1 MPVLE
6 TNTEPPGLASLD
18 SQSCRCTPT
27 SEVRL
32 RAMAAAVGE
41 AAAPSGMDSAGTRTL
56 TSSACKGRRFTQA
69 MRSGLTLSEKTP
81 LRSGTA
87 RSRSSRIHPATARSS
102 FGCTRRTR
110 TGTSGRTGR
119 CYIRVSPERAFRL
132 SRPREYN
139 KDHHDAVTRRI
150 IAFWVLTIV
159 SVLYL
164 LAVVGMICHWINVE
178 ELGRIALVLGPIQA
192 LAAAVLGFYFGRQ
205 HSS

>member
-1 MPVLE
+1 VSAADGQSPDGHSSDDEGAEIADDEFVE
-6 TNTEPPGLASLD
+6 DLAPD
-18 SQSCRCTPT
+18 S
-27 SEVRL
+27 V
-32 RAMAAAVGE
+32 
-41 AAAPSGMDSAGTRTL
+41 D
-56 TSSACKGRRFTQA
+56 
-69 MRSGLTLSEKTP
+69 
-81 LRSGTA
+81 
-87 RSRSSRIHPATARSS
+87 HD
-102 FGCTRRTR
+102 
-110 TGTSGRTGR
+110 
-119 CYIRVSPERAFRL
+119 YIRVSPERAFRL